1 MSSIVQL
8 VLLYTVGQAV
18 CLFLLHFW
26 AKLFLT
32 LVSDEEL
39 FGDFEDLE
47 TGEVYETNEKHG
59 AESEEEQEAMSEDD
73 REKQEEEQPLNKS
86 QRMEAK
92 KQKKAAFDAQYP
104 HTA

>member
-1 MSSIVQL
+1 M
-8 VLLYTVGQAV
+8 LLYIVGQAV

>member
-1 MSSIVQL
+1 M
-8 VLLYTVGQAV
+8 LLYTVGQAV

-47 TGEVYETNEKHG
+47 TGEVYKTNEKHG
-59 AESEEEQEAMSEDD
+59 AESEEEEEKAMSEDD
-73 REKQEEEQPLNKS
+73 REKQKEEQPLNKS

>member
-1 MSSIVQL
+1 MTNTSQVKH
-8 VLLYTVGQAV
+8 G
-18 CLFLLHFW
+18 FFW
-26 AKLFLT
+26 DKLFLT

-59 AESEEEQEAMSEDD
+59 AESKEEEEAMSEDD

>member
-1 MSSIVQL
+1 M
-8 VLLYTVGQAV
+8 LLYTVHVGQAV